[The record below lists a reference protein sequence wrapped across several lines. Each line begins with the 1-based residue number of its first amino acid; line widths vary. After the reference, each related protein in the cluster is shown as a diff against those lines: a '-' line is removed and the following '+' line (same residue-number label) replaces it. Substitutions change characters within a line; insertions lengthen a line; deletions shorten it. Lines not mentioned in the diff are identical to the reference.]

1 MKVKFNGLRKVDH
14 HFWFTNIVE
23 NAKKLETGKI
33 YNVTETNVA
42 SSWTAIKLV
51 ETGNLEYNSVWFEQI
66 N

>member
-1 MKVKFNGLRKVDH
+1 MEVKFNGLRKVDH

-42 SSWTAIKLV
+42 SWWTAIKLA